1 MQWFWTDD
9 LAALLIEHG
18 LVGPERLIAWIN
30 RPVAYS
36 AADEAEGLEMARHLF
51 GDAAD
56 TDAA

>member
-9 LAALLIEHG
+9 LAALLIEQG
-18 LVGPERLIAWIN
+18 LVGPERLIAWTS

-36 AADEAEGLEMARHLF
+36 TTDGMDELEMARRLI
-51 GDAAD
+51 GDVAD

>member
-18 LVGPERLIAWIN
+18 LVGPEHLIAWTS

-36 AADEAEGLEMARHLF
+36 AAEETDGLEMARHLI
-51 GDAAD
+51 GDVAN

>member
-9 LAALLIEHG
+9 LAAMLIEHG
-18 LVGPERLIAWIN
+18 LVGPERLNAWTS

-36 AADEAEGLEMARHLF
+36 APDEADRLEMARHLI
-51 GDAAD
+51 GDVAD